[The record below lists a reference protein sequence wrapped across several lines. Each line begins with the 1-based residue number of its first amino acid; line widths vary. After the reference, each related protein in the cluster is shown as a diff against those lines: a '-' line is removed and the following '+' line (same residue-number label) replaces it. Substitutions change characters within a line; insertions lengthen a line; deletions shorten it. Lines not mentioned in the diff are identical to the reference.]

1 MKITLIPILL
11 LSCLFLTSCKA
22 STDKEDIDNYVKVD
36 LKNYATDN
44 YRLIIEANKNVN
56 NEPALKNSLFN
67 NSYVKLET
75 ARSLSNDEYPD
86 WIQGLDKNG

>member
-36 LKNYATDN
+36 LKIMLLTTID
-44 YRLIIEANKNVN
+44 
-56 NEPALKNSLFN
+56 
-67 NSYVKLET
+67 
-75 ARSLSNDEYPD
+75 
-86 WIQGLDKNG
+86 